1 MLMEKAARRS
11 KPMLIVTVL
20 LSVGYVALAVR
31 FWLRIESSD
40 LNPSARGFFYSA
52 LVATVL
58 LYAVAVIQAAT
69 QRRREGSLL
78 PVSLAAGFGIVICL
92 LFFGP

>member
-1 MLMEKAARRS
+1 MLIEKAARRS

-20 LSVGYVALAVR
+20 LSIAYLALAVR

-40 LNPSARGFFYSA
+40 LNASARGFFYSA
-52 LVATVL
+52 LLATVV
-58 LYAVAVIQAAT
+58 LYGVTLVQAAV

-78 PVSLAAGFGIVICL
+78 PVSLAAAFGVIICL